1 LLQRALTTDERAT
14 LSAAD
19 LEQIQQFCMQTLG
32 GLPLALNQAGA
43 YIEQTRCSLRGYI
56 QRFEQHAMK
65 LLAKPGDAHDPVATT
80 FDLSLKQVEKRKP
93 AAVELLRI
101 CAFLDSDQI
110 AEEIF
115 QAWTWNNLIR
125 QYISSAR
132 LWKRLQNAFT
142 LLIAAIRGKPLATN
156 DRLLSELASDPLKF
170 DEAIEALL
178 RYSLIKRDET
188 GLSMHRLLQRV
199 VRHQLP
205 QPKEYAERAVN
216 AVNAVFPYPEFEN
229 WATCERL
236 LPSAL
241 VCCQNIK
248 TYAIQTGT
256 AGRLLNETAYYL
268 YQKANYEEAL
278 PLYQEVLKIDE
289 QVLGKQHPYYAQSL
303 NNLAGLYRA
312 QGQYEQALPLNQ
324 EALKIREQVLGKLH
338 PDYATSLNDLALL
351 YYLQG
356 QYEEALPLY
365 QKALKIK
372 EQVLGKL
379 HPYYASSLSGLA
391 ALYDSQGQYEE
402 ALPLFQEALKI
413 KEQVLGKQHPNT
425 ALSIWWL
432 ATYYERI
439 QDDEQA
445 LPLYQEA
452 LRIFTHA
459 LGEQHPDTKRV
470 KGNYERC
477 LNRDS

>member
-1 LLQRALTTDERAT
+1 
-14 LSAAD
+14 
-19 LEQIQQFCMQTLG
+19 
-32 GLPLALNQAGA
+32 
-43 YIEQTRCSLRGYI
+43 
-56 QRFEQHAMK
+56 
-65 LLAKPGDAHDPVATT
+65 VATT
-80 FDLSLKQVEKRKP
+80 FDLSLEQVEKRKP

-132 LWKRLQNAFT
+132 FWKRLQNAFT
-142 LLIAAIRGKPLATN
+142 LLIAATRGKPLATS

-188 GLSMHRLLQRV
+188 WLSMHRLLQRV

-205 QPKEYAERAVN
+205 EPKEYAERVMN
-216 AVNAVFPYPEFEN
+216 AVNAVFPSPEFKN

-248 TYAIQTGT
+248 TYAIQTET
-256 AGRLLNETAYYL
+256 AGRLLNQTASYL
-268 YQKANYEEAL
+268 DDKANYERAL
-278 PLYQEVLKIDE
+278 PLY
-289 QVLGKQHPYYAQSL
+289 
-303 NNLAGLYRA
+303 
-312 QGQYEQALPLNQ
+312 Q

-338 PDYATSLNDLALL
+338 PSYAQGLNNLASLYYSQGQYEQALPLLQEASEIWGQVLGKEHPSYAQSLNNLAAL
-351 YYLQG
+351 YRAQG

-365 QKALKIK
+365 QEASEIWG
-372 EQVLGKL
+372 QVLGKQ
-379 HPYYASSLSGLA
+379 HPSSYASSLNNLA
-391 ALYDSQGQYEE
+391 ELYESQGQYEE
-402 ALPLFQEALKI
+402 ALPLYQEALKI
-413 KEQVLGKQHPNT
+413 REQILLGKQHPDYARSLNNLAGLYSSQGQYEEALPLYQEALKIVEQVLGKQHPLYATSLNN
-425 ALSIWWL
+425 L
-432 ATYYERI
+432 AKLYDSQGQY
-439 QDDEQA
+439 EQA
-445 LPLYQEA
+445 LPLFQEA

-459 LGEQHPDTKRV
+459 LGEQHPHTKIA